1 LRRFKVR
8 GKVWRF
14 GDNIDT
20 DAITPGKY
28 MNAPE
33 RELMKHVLEVVN
45 PKFPQEV
52 KPGDIIVAG
61 SNFGCGSSRES
72 APAALKALGIGA
84 IVAESFA
91 RIFFRNSIAIGLPA
105 LACPGVSS
113 LFADGEEL
121 ELDLKSARITNLN
134 KGKTVYAQP
143 LPEQMLEVLTMGGI
157 VPLLKEIA
165 KKVQ

>member
-1 LRRFKVR
+1 MRAR
-8 GKVWRF
+8 VWKF
-14 GDNIDT
+14 GSNVDT

-28 MNAPE
+28 MSGPE
-33 RELMKHVLEVVN
+33 AELMKHVLEVIN
-45 PKFPQEV
+45 PRFPREV

-105 LACPGVSS
+105 LICAGVSN
-113 LFADGEEL
+113 LFDDGDEMEL
-121 ELDLKSARITNLN
+121 ELKTGSITNLN
-134 KGKTVYAQP
+134 RGKTIYAQP
-143 LPEQMLEVLTMGGI
+143 LPEQMLEVLSKGGI
-157 VPLLKEIA
+157 VPLLKEIGR
-165 KKVQ
+165 KGGIS